1 MRFLLLVSLSAALLA
16 QTPAKTETSDLD
28 SLVAMVESKLPD
40 SLILK
45 QVQKSGKV
53 YNLQP
58 QDLVRLQKAGASEK
72 LLEALMEG
80 PAAAAAPTAPAAP
93 AAPAALAAPAA
104 PAPLAPEARAAG
116 EAPAAAAAAEAPAAA
131 PKKKSWLQQRM
142 EQTGQRMMNNGKNS
156 VDRSIDKAASS
167 VENTADRAASS
178 ADSKVNRTMDNA
190 QTSVDKKVNSTL
202 GTSTSSTTSTTTK
215 Q

>member
-16 QTPAKTETSDLD
+16 QTPAKTESSDID

-80 PAAAAAPTAPAAP
+80 GPAPAVTPAAPAAAAAPPTPAALAPDATPAAP
-93 AAPAALAAPAA
+93 AA
-104 PAPLAPEARAAG
+104 
-116 EAPAAAAAAEAPAAA
+116 
-131 PKKKSWLQQRM
+131 
-142 EQTGQRMMNNGKNS
+142 
-156 VDRSIDKAASS
+156 
-167 VENTADRAASS
+167 S
-178 ADSKVNRTMDNA
+178 ADAPVAPRRRPGFSSGWSKPV
-190 QTSVDKKVNSTL
+190 S
-202 GTSTSSTTSTTTK
+202 GC
-215 Q
+215 

>member
-16 QTPAKTETSDLD
+16 QTPVKTESSDLD
-28 SLVAMVESKLPD
+28 SLVSMVESKLPD

-80 PAAAAAPTAPAAP
+80 PSAAAAP
-93 AAPAALAAPAA
+93 AAPAAAPSQPAA
-104 PAPLAPEARAAG
+104 PARLAPEGR
-116 EAPAAAAAAEAPAAA
+116 AAAEVPAAPATAEAPAA
-131 PKKKSWLQQRM
+131 PKKKSWIQQRM

-156 VDRSIDKAASS
+156 VDRSIDKTASS
-167 VENTADRAASS
+167 VENTADRAAAS
-178 ADSKVNRTMDNA
+178 ADTKVNRTMDNA

-202 GTSTSSTTSTTTK
+202 PK

>member
-80 PAAAAAPTAPAAP
+80 PAAAAAP

>member
-16 QTPAKTETSDLD
+16 QAPAKTDSSDLD
-28 SLVAMVESKLPD
+28 SLVSMVESKLPD

-80 PAAAAAPTAPAAP
+80 PPAAAAP
-93 AAPAALAAPAA
+93 AAPAALAPPAAPAA
-104 PAPLAPEARAAG
+104 PERRAGA
-116 EAPAAAAAAEAPAAA
+116 EAPAAAAAAEAPATPAA

-142 EQTGQRMMNNGKNS
+142 EQTGQRMMNNGTNS
-156 VDRSIDKAASS
+156 VERSIDKTASS

-190 QTSVDKKVNSTL
+190 QTSVDKKVNGTL
-202 GTSTSSTTSTTTK
+202 GTPSTSTTSTTTTK

>member
-16 QTPAKTETSDLD
+16 QTPAKIESSDID

-80 PAAAAAPTAPAAP
+80 GPAPAVTPAAPAAAAAPPTPAALAPDATPAAP
-93 AAPAALAAPAA
+93 AASADAPV
-104 PAPLAPEARAAG
+104 
-116 EAPAAAAAAEAPAAA
+116 A
-131 PKKKSWLQQRM
+131 PKKKTWLQQRM
-142 EQTGQRMMNNGKNS
+142 EQTGQRMLNNSKTS
-156 VDRSIDKAASS
+156 MERSIDKAASS
-167 VENTADRAASS
+167 VENSADRATSS

-190 QTSVDKKVNSTL
+190 QTSVDKKVNNTL
-202 GTSTSSTTSTTTK
+202 GTPTSSTTSAPTTTK

>member
-16 QTPAKTETSDLD
+16 QTPAKTESSDLD
-28 SLVAMVESKLPD
+28 SLVSMVESKLPD

-80 PAAAAAPTAPAAP
+80 PPAASAP
-93 AAPAALAAPAA
+93 AAPAALAPPAA
-104 PAPLAPEARAAG
+104 PAQAPVAPERRAG
-116 EAPAAAAAAEAPAAA
+116 AEAPAAA
-131 PKKKSWLQQRM
+131 VGAEAPATPATPKKKSWLQQRM

-156 VDRSIDKAASS
+156 VERSIDKTASS

-190 QTSVDKKVNSTL
+190 QTSVDKKVNNTL
-202 GTSTSSTTSTTTK
+202 GTPATSTTSTTTTK

>member
-80 PAAAAAPTAPAAP
+80 PAAAAAPTAP

>member
-1 MRFLLLVSLSAALLA
+1 MRLLLLVSLSAALLA
-16 QTPAKTETSDLD
+16 QTPAKTESSDLD
-28 SLVAMVESKLPD
+28 SLVSMVESKLPD

-80 PAAAAAPTAPAAP
+80 PAAPAAP
-93 AAPAALAAPAA
+93 AAPAVAPSQPAT
-104 PAPLAPEARAAG
+104 PAPLAPEARGAA
-116 EAPAAAAAAEAPAAA
+116 EAPAAAAAAEAPAA
-131 PKKKSWLQQRM
+131 PKKKSWLQLRM
-142 EQTGQRMMNNGKNS
+142 EQTGQRMVNNGKNS
-156 VDRSIDKAASS
+156 VDRSIDKTASS
-167 VENTADRAASS
+167 VENTADRATAT

-190 QTSVDKKVNSTL
+190 RTSVDKKVNGTL
-202 GTSTSSTTSTTTK
+202 GTPASGTSSTTTK